1 MDGLKNSG
9 ICMKPK
15 SNLPQGELFRTQLS
29 EIINPQHPLIVLAG
43 QIDWS
48 RFDAEIDACYANEIG
63 RPGINTRVMVG
74 LLYLKETYNESDA
87 SLLKRWVENVY
98 WQAFCGF
105 RYMEHEPPIDSS
117 TLTRWRNRVGAE
129 RLEILLKVAIETA
142 VKMKALNPDDFKQ
155 VNVDT
160 TVQEKAIAFPTD
172 SRLYQKMRLALVR
185 RAKQLNLK
193 LKQTYKKEGKEAL
206 IKHGNYTKAK
216 QFNRAKKM
224 EKKLKTLLSRVISMV
239 RKLAPQ
245 KDGQFEDV
253 KLRELLQLADRLMSQ
268 TKTSKNKV
276 YSVHEPE
283 VQCICKGKVHKR
295 YEFGRKVSV
304 VTANKSNWVL
314 AIQAIDEN
322 PYDGHTLNSSIT
334 QMERVT
340 GATPKE
346 VVVDKGYQG
355 HDYKGEAKVHV
366 VKRIS
371 RSLAKPL
378 RKLLKRRSAIEP
390 VIGHLKSDHR
400 MDRNYL
406 RGVAGDKTN
415 AILAGV
421 GFNLR
426 KLLRWVIF
434 WLNYWLRAWELVA
447 IDRLVGVNQTGLN
460 RM

>member
-1 MDGLKNSG
+1 M
-9 ICMKPK
+9 I
-15 SNLPQGELFRTQLS
+15 
-29 EIINPQHPLIVLAG
+29 
-43 QIDWS
+43 
-48 RFDAEIDACYANEIG
+48 
-63 RPGINTRVMVG
+63 
-74 LLYLKETYNESDA
+74 
-87 SLLKRWVENVY
+87 
-98 WQAFCGF
+98 
-105 RYMEHEPPIDSS
+105 
-117 TLTRWRNRVGAE
+117 
-129 RLEILLKVAIETA
+129 
-142 VKMKALNPDDFKQ
+142 
-155 VNVDT
+155 
-160 TVQEKAIAFPTD
+160 
-172 SRLYQKMRLALVR
+172 
-185 RAKQLNLK
+185 
-193 LKQTYKKEGKEAL
+193 
-206 IKHGNYTKAK
+206 
-216 QFNRAKKM
+216 
-224 EKKLKTLLSRVISMV
+224 

-245 KDGQFEDV
+245 KDGQVEDV

-304 VTANKSNWVL
+304 VTANKSIWVL
-314 AIQAIDEN
+314 AIQAIDDN
-322 PYDGHTLNSSIT
+322 PFDGQTLAVSIT

-340 GATPKE
+340 GSKPEE

-406 RGVAGDKTN
+406 RGIAGDKMN

-434 WLNYWLRAWELVA
+434 WLNYWLRALELVA
-447 IDRLVGVNQTGLN
+447 IERFFGVNQTKLN
-460 RM
+460 RI